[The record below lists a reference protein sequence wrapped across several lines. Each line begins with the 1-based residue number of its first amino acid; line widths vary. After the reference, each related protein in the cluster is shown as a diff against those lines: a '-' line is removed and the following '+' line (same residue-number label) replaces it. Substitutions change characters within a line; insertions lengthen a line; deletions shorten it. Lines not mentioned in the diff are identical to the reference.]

1 MRLLAR
7 FKTLLAMTVAV
18 AGIGSRLD
26 AGIITTVPAG
36 LNPGDKYRLVF
47 VTSTTWGAVSPD
59 IGFYNAFVESL
70 ADATPGLQALGA
82 TWKAIGSTESVN
94 AFDNIGASPSTVG
107 IYRLDGEKVANG
119 TAARFS
125 GALHHRQDRR
135 RQVQHGRYGH
145 RPAAIVRRHREAH
158 PATRRR
164 PGRGT
169 PDADRQPG
177 LQRLSGPPGHRPG
190 GQRHPQV
197 RRQRGH
203 RQARRHDRSEE
214 HTSELQSL

>member
-47 VTSTTWGAVSPD
+47 VTSTTKRAISSD
-59 IGFYNAFVESL
+59 IGDYNAFVESL
-70 ADATPGLQALGA
+70 ADATTGLQALGA
-82 TWKAIGSTESVN
+82 TWKAIGSSESVN

-119 TAARFS
+119 TAALF
-125 GALHHRQDRR
+125 
-135 RQVQHGRYGH
+135 
-145 RPAAIVRRHREAH
+145 
-158 PATRRR
+158 
-164 PGRGT
+164 GT
-169 PDADRQPG
+169 AVENLLAPID
-177 LQRLSGPPGHRPG
+177 
-190 GQRHPQV
+190 
-197 RRQRGH
+197 
-203 RQARRHDRSEE
+203 
-214 HTSELQSL
+214 